1 MTARP
6 RALGTA
12 LVAAMIVLAGCGQ
25 AASPT
30 AAPAAAKRA
39 AAAAQALELP
49 VAADAGRVEIRVQG
63 LAARKL
69 MATTADVAS
78 LKVTLSGGP
87 LAAPTTKTVT
97 AAQLSGGKGT
107 VAFDAIPNGTV
118 NVAIEALDAGGAKV
132 GEKATTAAVTGG
144 QTAVVAVAL
153 KLVDTHVTST
163 DGNLALDLE
172 VQDGAVVVD
181 PIASPSP
188 RPSSPVLSPAPSPT
202 PAPTAAFAVSGE
214 LERTWFADGTVKV
227 KGKIKNTGG
236 ATSDAE
242 VTVTWSNKGLFGTKT
257 VETQTLTLEDVA
269 PGRTASFTA
278 TSAKKVANLFGQGAV
293 DVTVGTP

>member
-6 RALGTA
+6 RALGTV
-12 LVAAMIVLAGCGQ
+12 LVAAMLILAGCGQ
-25 AASPT
+25 AASPV
-30 AAPAAAKRA
+30 AAPAKRTTT
-39 AAAAQALELP
+39 AAQALELP
-49 VAADAGRVEIRVQG
+49 VAAEAGRVEIRVQG

-118 NVAIEALDAGGAKV
+118 DVAIEALDGGGAKV

-153 KLVDTHVTST
+153 KLIDTHVTDT
-163 DGNLALDLE
+163 NGNLALDLE
-172 VQDGAVVVD
+172 VQDGDVVVD

-202 PAPTAAFAVSGE
+202 PTPTAAFAVSGE
-214 LERTWFADGTVKV
+214 LERTWYADGTIKV
-227 KGKIKNTGG
+227 KGKVENTGG

-278 TSAKKVANLFGQGAV
+278 TSSKKVANLFGQGSV
-293 DVTVGTP
+293 DVTVDKP